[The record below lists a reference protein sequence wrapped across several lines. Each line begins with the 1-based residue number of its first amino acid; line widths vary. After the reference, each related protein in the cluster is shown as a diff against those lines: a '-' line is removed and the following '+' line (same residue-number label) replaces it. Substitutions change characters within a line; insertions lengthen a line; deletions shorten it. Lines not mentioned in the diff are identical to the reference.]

1 MPCGCLG
8 QEPAFSKPAASAS
21 AADLNQNSAWVW
33 SYHWPSGSWNLP
45 ESALPLTVYS
55 ASGEE
60 PSSFAAMAPAGTSLA
75 AASVVSLDSV
85 DSVASVASVASST
98 LASSSAALVSAAACL
113 ASACLAER
121 LVA

>member
-75 AASVVSLDSV
+75 AASVVSV
-85 DSVASVASVASST
+85 VSVASVVSST

-113 ASACLAER
+113 ASAC
-121 LVA
+121 